1 MVTEAIR
8 LLAVS
13 ELPLDVAAVSAAVED
28 PRAGGV
34 AVFVG
39 AVRNHDGGRSVA
51 RLEYTAHPSVDATMR
66 SVADE
71 IVARYDVIALAAVH
85 RVGRLAV
92 GDTAVVTAAA
102 CAHRGEAFEACRSL
116 IDDLKRQLP
125 IWKHQIFADGT
136 EEWVGTP

>member
-13 ELPLDVAAVSAAVED
+13 ELPLDVAAVAAVVQD

-39 AVRNHDGGRSVA
+39 AVRDHDGGRSVTH
-51 RLEYTAHPSVDATMR
+51 LEYSAHPSVDATMR

-85 RVGRLAV
+85 RVGRLAI

-125 IWKHQIFADGT
+125 IWKHQIFSDGT

>member
-1 MVTEAIR
+1 VVTEAIR